1 MTFTASHLLF
11 GKNDIPR
18 RWKDVRQSNLMQLF
32 MDFITLKKFGTH
44 RWMKTWIVSTRQII
58 LSMFFAL
65 RTRSANG
72 ITVSR
77 TFTYHEVSSQWRGRY
92 FSRFIFYTLQQVTT
106 CARGNG
112 STIKSFCN
120 HDVKSK
126 KCLTLIWV
134 GFLGV
139 RFAVVGDWSN
149 YPHPPPLHPLP
160 LPKLAKIMLETWNL
174 VRKFQ
179 KI

>member
-72 ITVSR
+72 ITVRPSELSR
-77 TFTYHEVSSQWRGRY
+77 TTKFLLNRGGVISAVLSSTHYNRSPLVQGGMETP
-92 FSRFIFYTLQQVTT
+92 SKASVTMM
-106 CARGNG
+106 
-112 STIKSFCN
+112 SK
-120 HDVKSK
+120 VKN
-126 KCLTLIWV
+126 V
-134 GFLGV
+134 
-139 RFAVVGDWSN
+139 
-149 YPHPPPLHPLP
+149 
-160 LPKLAKIMLETWNL
+160 
-174 VRKFQ
+174 
-179 KI
+179 